1 MAKCDDVER
10 EIINPAYRAY
20 RNLDATPTL
29 VLAELGMLQDEFGR
43 LGPQLGDATA
53 SSSLFTRSV
62 GEGAHQIY
70 RGTIPIGDSLV
81 RSFIINNQ
89 FVNNINDLVGR
100 DHEHGSPV

>member
-1 MAKCDDVER
+1 MALCDDVER

-29 VLAELGMLQDEFGR
+29 VLAELGMLQDKFGR

-53 SSSLFTRSV
+53 PNSLFMRSV
-62 GEGAHQIY
+62 GEDAYQIY

-81 RSFIINNQ
+81 RSFATNNL
-89 FVNNINDLVGR
+89 IRRITNDLVG
-100 DHEHGSPV
+100 